1 MSTHCKFF
9 RTGKPM
15 NSTLQPEFDAST
27 DWEVDCNFFEPFDVL
42 SPEILLRDEGLGS
55 AAPPINPKT
64 NKPYHIMDYNYVYIQ
79 APVERYYWINK
90 WERISGIWHAY
101 TTEDVLASFKDDILK
116 TNQYVLRT
124 SRPDMWDD
132 TIPDTFYGYNYKD
145 YTVLVNKGR
154 QDVGQE
160 NRWIST
166 ANKIDGRRAYLHL
179 NYNAYTNYDKD
190 PSATDTYVVRYNT
203 WNCHVDQ
210 LKWIFHQRDT
220 GKVPAQDNEG
230 IQPIDYILEAYYLP
244 VAPSDIEQNY
254 VDGTYKKVYYGNT
267 YDIIHNNRDDGHFGS
282 TWNWFDF
289 TTANG
294 VDHLLRPL
302 RDSQVITTTFTTII
316 PNASKNIPKY
326 QFGSAYR
333 SLWIKFSPFGL
344 IQLNS
349 DDYINETEVKVAV
362 DVDLGT
368 GEAILYDYRNQK
380 KNKIL
385 ATTNIKVNIPVT
397 SYTNNGS
404 AWLRQN
410 TLAGFNIAQ
419 GTLGVVTSGIAGG
432 IKGAAAGGVAGAIA
446 GAALGTVGGGL
457 DLAKVIWSATN
468 QPPIQSNAGVT
479 GSVGTV
485 MIDEAPTVIVQQFN
499 IVGRDDN
506 RFGRPICQNKKLSD
520 LAGYFCL
527 CQNAIFGGAGI
538 GHKALA
544 TERAAIESALNGGV
558 YLE

>member
-1 MSTHCKFF
+1 MYNVEVTFF
-9 RTGKPM
+9 KTGKPL
-15 NSTLQPEFDAST
+15 NSTLQPTFDSAYDT
-27 DWEVDCNFFEPFDVL
+27 KLACELFEPFNLQNPTIIVDNEHRDKSVE
-42 SPEILLRDEGLGS
+42 SEIC
-55 AAPPINPKT
+55 K
-64 NKPYHIMDYNYVYIQ
+64 YNHCYVST
-79 APVERYYWINK
+79 PLNRYYWVSN
-90 WERISGIWHAY
+90 WERRDGLWYAY
-101 TTEDVLASFKDDILK
+101 CTVDYLASFRNDILN

-124 SRPDMWDD
+124 SKSDVWDD
-132 TIPDTFYGYNYKD
+132 TIPDTMYGYNYKD

-179 NYNAYTNYDKD
+179 NYNGYTNYDKD
-190 PSATDTYVVRYNT
+190 PSPTDTYVVRYNT

-220 GKVPAQDNEG
+220 GKVPAQDTEG

-254 VDGTYKKVYYGNT
+254 VDGTYKKVYYGNV
-267 YDIIHNNRDDGHFGS
+267 YDILHNNTDDGHYGS

-326 QFGSAYR
+326 LFGSAYR

-410 TLAGFNIAQ
+410 TQAGFNIAQ
-419 GTLGVVTSGIAGG
+419 SAFGVVTSGVAGG
-432 IKGAAAGGVAGAIA
+432 LQGAAIGGGAVGAIV
-446 GAALGTVGGGL
+446 GAAMGTISGGL
-457 DLAKVIWSATN
+457 ELGKTIWSATN

-479 GSVGTV
+479 GSIGTV
-485 MIDEAPTVIVQQFN
+485 MIDEAPSVIVQQFN
-499 IVGRDDN
+499 IVGRDDY
-506 RFGRPICQNKKLSD
+506 RFGRPTCKNLKLSD
-520 LAGYFCL
+520 LTGNFCL
-527 CQNAIFGGAGI
+527 CQNARFGGSGV
-538 GHKALA
+538 GWNVTS
-544 TERAAIESALNGGV
+544 TERSSIEQALNGGV

>member
-1 MSTHCKFF
+1 MWYAYCT
-9 RTGKPM
+9 
-15 NSTLQPEFDAST
+15 
-27 DWEVDCNFFEPFDVL
+27 VD
-42 SPEILLRDEGLGS
+42 
-55 AAPPINPKT
+55 
-64 NKPYHIMDYNYVYIQ
+64 Y
-79 APVERYYWINK
+79 
-90 WERISGIWHAY
+90 
-101 TTEDVLASFKDDILK
+101 LASFRTDILN

-124 SRPDMWDD
+124 SKSDVWDD
-132 TIPDTFYGYNYKD
+132 TIPDTMYGYNYKD

-179 NYNAYTNYDKD
+179 NYNGYTDYDKD
-190 PSATDTYVVRYNT
+190 PSPTDTTVVRYNT

-220 GKVPAQDNEG
+220 GKVPAQDTEG

-244 VAPSDIEQNY
+244 VAPSEVEQNY
-254 VDGTYKKVYYGNT
+254 VESGYKRVYYGDVH
-267 YDIIHNNRDDGHFGS
+267 DIRSNNRDDGHYGS
-282 TWNWFDF
+282 TWNWFDYNS
-289 TTANG
+289 AAG
-294 VDHLLRPL
+294 VNHLLRPL
-302 RDSQVITTTFTTII
+302 KDSQVLTTTFTTII

-349 DDYINETEVKVAV
+349 DDYINETEIKVAV

-410 TLAGFNIAQ
+410 TQAGFNIAQ
-419 GTLGVVTSGIAGG
+419 SAFGVVTSGVAGG
-432 IKGAAAGGVAGAIA
+432 LQGAAIGGGAAGAIV
-446 GAALGTVGGGL
+446 GAAMGTISGGL
-457 DLAKVIWSATN
+457 ELGKTIWSATN

-499 IVGRDDN
+499 IVGRDDY
-506 RFGRPICQNKKLSD
+506 RFGRPTCKNLKLSD
-520 LAGYFCL
+520 LQGNFCL
-527 CQNAIFGGAGI
+527 CQNARFNGAGI
-538 GHKALA
+538 GWNATS
-544 TERAAIESALNGGV
+544 TERSSIEQALNGGV